1 MALFG
6 DDTGSLH
13 GSTLF
18 GPNDSSDKDHP
29 VDPWGTTS
37 HTIATDSAKV
47 SKLLVDADIPD
58 IYTTAFNNANPV
70 AGVVDS
76 DALSGVLKTAELS
89 ESQIENILSIIS
101 QGQSRLTSIDRGTW
115 NVALALA
122 GFAQRGSE
130 ELNLDLVDFA
140 RSCKYSQLAIECC

>member
-18 GPNDSSDKDHP
+18 GRDSSDKDHP
-29 VDPWGTTS
+29 VDPWSMPSQGTS
-37 HTIATDSAKV
+37 TDGGKV
-47 SKLLVDADIPD
+47 SRLLNDAIIPD
-58 IYTTAFNNANPV
+58 IYTATFNNATPV
-70 AGVVDS
+70 AGFVSS
-76 DALSGVLKTAELS
+76 DALSGVLASAELS
-89 ESQIENILSIIS
+89 DSQTENILSIIS
-101 QGQSRLTSIDRGTW
+101 QGQDRITSIDRGTW
-115 NVALALA
+115 NVAMALA

-140 RSCKYSQLAIECC
+140 RTCK